1 VMIEYKIHF
10 EAGGVK
16 ITQRVD
22 TGASSGSASS
32 QSTENPLTLLGN
44 SLRASKAAATARAA
58 GRGGGAVDPL
68 GSGSGAADP
77 LGSGSGAVD
86 PLGSGSGAVDPLGS
100 GSGSAGQGQAVVFG
114 PLVIDATGMIHRYL
128 TEQAPKEKHGEK

>member
-86 PLGSGSGAVDPLGS
+86 PLGSGSG
-100 GSGSAGQGQAVVFG
+100 SAGQGQAVVFG